1 MVRYGILGF
10 GLHAVKRL
18 MPGFARA
25 SRSRAIAF
33 WRRDPAKAPET
44 SRAYGLRSFATP
56 EELCVASDIDA
67 IFVATPD
74 ALHLRDVLLAVKHRK
89 PVLCEKP
96 LGMNAGECRQMI
108 EAATAAGVPF
118 GVAHV
123 FRFEPSVLRIR
134 QLLSSGELGQPV
146 VANSEFHYPSIE
158 SPRRWIRDRSLAC
171 GGPIADVGVHC
182 IDALRFVLEDEVAAV
197 SASAFY
203 DQFSQET
210 EAAGTLLL
218 EFAKG
223 TLGSV
228 SVSGRSEYQS
238 PMNIAC
244 RSGSIFADNA
254 FTVDSALKLHVKWG
268 GRGTVVEDFEN
279 YSAYADQVDAFSDW
293 VEKGIP
299 FPAPAIEGWKNQL
312 ILDAAYNSIKSRRKE
327 MVARL

>member
-10 GLHAVKRL
+10 GLHAIKRL

-25 SRSRAIAF
+25 TRSKAVAF
-33 WRRDPAKAPET
+33 WRRDAAKALET
-44 SRAYGLRSFATP
+44 SREYGLRSFATP
-56 EELCVASDIDA
+56 EELCAASDVDA
-67 IFVATPD
+67 VFIATPD
-74 ALHLRDVLLAVKHRK
+74 AFHLRDVLLAARHRK

-96 LGMNAGECRQMI
+96 LGMNAGECQQMI
-108 EAATAAGVPF
+108 EAATAARVLF

-134 QLLSSGELGQPV
+134 QLISSGELGEPV
-146 VANSEFHYPSIE
+146 VANSEFHYPSIQ
-158 SPRRWIRDRSLAC
+158 SPRQWIRDRSLAC

-182 IDALRFVLEDEVAAV
+182 IDALRFALEDEVTAV
-197 SASAFY
+197 SASALY
-203 DQFSQET
+203 DQFSQDV
-210 EAAGTLLL
+210 EAAGTMVL

-228 SVSGRSEYQS
+228 SVNGRSEYQS

-254 FTVDSALKLHVKWG
+254 FTVDSALKLYVKRAG
-268 GRGTVVEDFEN
+268 GGNVVEDLQN
-279 YSAYADQVDAFSDW
+279 YSAYADQVDAFADW
-293 VEKGIP
+293 VEKDIP
-299 FPAPAIEGWKNQL
+299 FPAPATEGWKNQL
-312 ILDAAYNSIKSRRKE
+312 ILDAAYRSIKSGRKE